1 MLTTYKAVTLDGQE
15 HSDLDLFTLKQWF
28 FARRLNPN
36 CLVLSSETSEWKQLK
51 NLFDPAQWEEE
62 ERKTRGLGPNDSV
75 YKALISSQP
84 LRHPPKTTFQM
95 PVQYDRPNELG
106 LRAAGI
112 LLFINA
118 ACTLASLAVLAVQ
131 SGNSSKSSRAWGLS
145 ILLDVVVG
153 AKLLTSENAGR
164 WQKVALVRVSLGAL
178 LFGMVFMII
187 GPTDTMRM
195 LGFLEVVF
203 ASSFYI
209 LLIGQAS
216 RARVKVGVL
225 TFVISICGLVGV
237 LALYGQSGDA
247 SAKREILKYALPTR
261 SFRDV
266 PSGSELTL
274 PDGWVM
280 LPIDNPIIPIP
291 DANMMA
297 VHADTL
303 SYASLRIVKVTDWLS
318 LDLVLSDLVA
328 EQQKDNLSIVEV
340 DRVNSLFGKLEG
352 RKASLTWQ
360 YQGKALK
367 GEVSVARNGAYNIV
381 LTEWCAAA
389 TYSKS
394 RPQFAALEKA
404 AFAGA
409 PEPVPWPG
417 RNQTY

>member
-1 MLTTYKAVTLDGQE
+1 MIATYKAVTLDGQE
-15 HSDLDLFTLKQWF
+15 HSDLDLFTLKQWY
-28 FARRLNPN
+28 FARRLNPDS
-36 CLVLSSETSEWKQLK
+36 LVLSSETGEWKLLK
-51 NLFDPAQWEEE
+51 KLFDQAQWEAE
-62 ERKTRGLGPNDSV
+62 ERKTRGLGPTDSV
-75 YKALISSQP
+75 FKALISSQP
-84 LRHPPKTTFQM
+84 VRHLPEPMSQTPYQHN
-95 PVQYDRPNELG
+95 RPNELG

-112 LLFINA
+112 VLFINA
-118 ACTLASLAVLAVQ
+118 TCTLASLAILALQ
-131 SGNSSKSSRAWGLS
+131 SGNSSKSSRAWGFS

-153 AKLLTSENAGR
+153 AKLLTSENASR
-164 WQKVALVRVSLGAL
+164 WQKVALVRISLGAL
-178 LFGMVFMII
+178 LFGLAWMVI
-187 GPTDTMRM
+187 GPNDTMRM
-195 LGFLEVVF
+195 LGLLEVVF

-216 RARVKVGVL
+216 RTRVTVGVL

-247 SAKREILKYALPTR
+247 SAKREILKYKLPTR

-291 DANMMA
+291 DANMIA

-303 SYASLRIVKVTDWLS
+303 SYASLRVVRVTDWLS

-328 EQQKDNLSIVEV
+328 EQQKDNLSIVELE
-340 DRVNSLFGKLEG
+340 RVNSLFGKLEG

-360 YQGKALK
+360 YQGKTLK
-367 GEVSVARNGAYNIV
+367 GEVTVARNGAYNIF

-394 RPQFAALEKA
+394 RPQFAAFEKA

-417 RNQTY
+417 PNQTH

>member
-15 HSDLDLFTLKQWF
+15 HSDIDLFTLKQWY
-28 FARRLNPN
+28 FARRLNPDS
-36 CLVLSSETSEWKQLK
+36 LVLSSETSEWKLLK
-51 NLFDPAQWEEE
+51 NLFDQAQWEEE
-62 ERKTRGLGPNDSV
+62 ERKTRGLGPSDSV
-75 YKALISSQP
+75 FKALISSQP
-84 LRHPPKTTFQM
+84 VRHLPETISQTPYH
-95 PVQYDRPNELG
+95 YDRPNELG

-118 ACTLASLAVLAVQ
+118 ACTLASLLLLATKP
-131 SGNSSKSSRAWGLS
+131 GGSSSSSRAWGFS
-145 ILLDVVVG
+145 ILLDVAVG
-153 AKLLTSENAGR
+153 AKLLTSENASR

-178 LFGMVFMII
+178 LFGLVWMII
-187 GPTDTMRM
+187 GPNDMMRL

-216 RARVKVGVL
+216 RTRVKIGVL

-237 LALYGQSGDA
+237 LALYGHSGDA

-280 LPIDNPIIPIP
+280 LPIDNPIVPIP
-291 DANMMA
+291 DANMIA
-297 VHADTL
+297 VHDDTL
-303 SYASLRIVKVTDWLS
+303 SYASLRIVRVTNWPD
-318 LDLVLSDLVA
+318 LDVVLSDFVA
-328 EQQKDNLSIVEV
+328 EQQKENLSIVEV
-340 DRVNSLFGKLEG
+340 ERVNSLFGKLEG
-352 RKASLTWQ
+352 RKVRLTWQ
-360 YQGKALK
+360 YQGQALK
-367 GEVSVARNGAYNIV
+367 GEVTVARNGAYNIF

-394 RPQFAALEKA
+394 RPQFAAVEKA

-409 PEPVPWPG
+409 PEPIPWPG
-417 RNQTY
+417 RDQTH